1 MKEREKKR
9 NVYTRKDQKKVL
21 TENDLYFYYIFVNV
35 FINILYY
42 LFIMNK

>member
-21 TENDLYFYYIFVNV
+21 TEDDLYFYYIFANV
-35 FINILYY
+35 FINILSIYY
-42 LFIMNK
+42 E